1 MNDRRQDIPI
11 GCAVNVAIINE
22 LSRTDVFNEACIN
35 VPLKFNIK
43 PPNKGA
49 PWPFFNISWGS
60 YMMYCLLVVSKE
72 IYNLSKDDDFFK
84 DLIAKD
90 VMKDFKI
97 KKERSSFT
105 ENPRYHFKSMRN
117 AISHVHYEV
126 KDDEISFWDFADM
139 KDEDNKEKWHWE
151 VTVSHEDFKVFLAKL
166 NDVNFKFYNEIKE
179 GKREPNGLRIDTE

>member
-72 IYNLSKDDDFFK
+72 IYKLLTNNPIYWNAFKNFHRLDDFN
-84 DLIAKD
+84 
-90 VMKDFKI
+90 
-97 KKERSSFT
+97 S
-105 ENPRYHFKSMRN
+105 Y
-117 AISHVHYEV
+117 V
-126 KDDEISFWDFADM
+126 K
-139 KDEDNKEKWHWE
+139 
-151 VTVSHEDFKVFLAKL
+151 TVEELNELL
-166 NDVNFKFYNEIKE
+166 NDMYDYCDENLIWRDF
-179 GKREPNGLRIDTE
+179 D